1 MKGGFCNMKTLPI
14 DASLRKI
21 VSVQRNN
28 LQRKSIL
35 KNLNGGGALGGFPS
49 QNDNSWR
56 NEL

>member
-1 MKGGFCNMKTLPI
+1 MKTLSVE
-14 DASLRKI
+14 ASLRKI
-21 VSVQRNN
+21 VSIPRNN